1 MIAAAPCV
9 QHPSAAVLGSGG
21 TVRSLVP
28 GELLVANDLEQGLG
42 LVGCRCF
49 PAIPGAVGQRP

>member
-9 QHPSAAVLGSGG
+9 RRLSTAVLGSGG

-28 GELLVANDLEQGLG
+28 GELLVANDLEQRLG
-42 LVGCRCF
+42 LVGCHRF
-49 PAIPGAVGQRP
+49 PK